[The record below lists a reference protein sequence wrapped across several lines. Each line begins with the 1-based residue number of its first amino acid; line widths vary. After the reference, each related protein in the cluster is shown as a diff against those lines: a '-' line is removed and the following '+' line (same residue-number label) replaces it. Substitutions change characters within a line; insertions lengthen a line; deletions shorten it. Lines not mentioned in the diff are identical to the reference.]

1 MKNLRAQRWGRVAGF
16 WSQAAISC
24 VAALVLL
31 CVLANPAAARRK
43 KGDGPSPYTEVPVS
57 VRVQG
62 IGVVELPALILE
74 EKGEVYLPVSYL
86 FEFLKVK
93 HIVSSDLDTLEGG
106 LGATLPHFVINAK
119 SNTIWNGRE
128 AFNLSPDDLT
138 LTDLGIFLRAPVF
151 GAALGLN
158 CNFNFRSLTVTITTK
173 HELPAI
179 REARLAASRLQSAKK
194 GATGIPVDT
203 SIARPRPMF
212 SLGAADWMITAAQR
226 DWDSVTLRGQL
237 TLGLTALGG
246 ETVLGLNFAQGERLD
261 PRRQYYLW
269 RWVDNERRGV
279 RQVAIGKVFTPMTSS
294 LYSPLIGVQVTNT
307 PTTQRTS
314 FSTYKLANT
323 TKPGWTV
330 ELYVNN
336 VLLDFVKADTSG
348 YYSFDIPLTYGTS
361 DVKLRF
367 YGPYGEESFREEV
380 ITVPFNFLPQ
390 GDLDYTISAGVVE
403 DTTLWNPAL
412 WRRGDSATGNGMPMR
427 FGRASAAYGVSKGMT
442 ANAGVEY
449 LSSVTSGPMMPFVG
463 ASARLTQRLLFSG
476 EYALGAR
483 AKGLLSYRLPRNILL
498 EVAYWKYDAG
508 QTAILTHYRERRNV
522 SLVVP
527 IRGKNFSLFSRSV
540 YNMLTMPTVQM
551 HTAEWMLTGHF
562 LGMNANISSFA
573 SFAPETRPLAYTNL
587 ALTFRFSKGYL
598 LTPQVQ
604 YEYLTKDLMSAKCLL
619 EKSVFRRGYL
629 NLSYEHNFRQS
640 FSSVG
645 FGFRYDFRFAQ
656 VSYNSTHS
664 NGSAGSVQTLMARG
678 GAHIDARTRN
688 VTLTNRT
695 AVGRAGLTVVAFLDM
710 NCNGRRDEGEPR
722 AANFKFRGSGGR
734 IVPDAKDTLTRIYD
748 IEPYIDYL
756 IYPDAGAF
764 ENIAWTVK
772 QKAIGVQV
780 SPNQMTEVAV
790 PVAVVGE
797 VSGLVYTSDSKG
809 KRRGRSRIAVCL
821 QNEAGV
827 TVARTVSESDGY
839 YSFMG
844 LKPGVYRASV
854 EAVQLKKLALT
865 ATPEKQE
872 VRILPKIDGDVV
884 SGVNFCLRAVEE
896 KEKGAEC
903 P

>member
-1 MKNLRAQRWGRVAGF
+1 MKPQHAHRWGRAAG
-16 WSQAAISC
+16 SVSRAATLCI
-24 VAALVLL
+24 VMAALF
-31 CVLANPAAARRK
+31 CFFSNPAAARRK
-43 KGDGPSPYTEVPVS
+43 KGDGPSPYAEVPVS

-62 IGVVELPALILE
+62 IGLVELPALILE

-86 FEFLKVK
+86 FEFLKIK
-93 HIVSSDLDTLEGG
+93 HTVSADLDTLEGR
-106 LGATLPHFVINAK
+106 LGASLPHFVINAK
-119 SNTIWNGRE
+119 TAMIWNGQQSI
-128 AFNLSPDDLT
+128 ALSPDDIT
-138 LTDLGIFLRAPVF
+138 ITDLGMFLRAPVL
-151 GAALGLN
+151 GEALGLN
-158 CNFNFRSLTVTITTK
+158 CAFNFRSLSITITTK

-179 REARLAASRLQSAKK
+179 REARLLASRQQITQK

-212 SLGAADWMITAAQR
+212 SLGAVDWMVTAAQR
-226 DWDSVTLRGQL
+226 AWDTVSLRGQL

-246 ETVLGLNFAQGERLD
+246 ETILGLNWSQNESFD

-269 RWVDNERRGV
+269 RWVDNERRGL

-390 GDLDYTISAGVVE
+390 GELEYSVSAGVVE
-403 DTTLWNPAL
+403 DTSLWQREA
-412 WRRGDSATGNGMPMR
+412 RGSDGMPVR
-427 FGRASAAYGVSKGMT
+427 FGRASAAYGVSRGMT

-449 LSSVTSGPMMPFVG
+449 LSSVSSGPVMPFVG

-483 AKGLLSYRLPRNILL
+483 AKGLLSYRLPKNILL
-498 EVAYWKYDAG
+498 ELAYWKYDAG

-527 IRGKNFSLFSRSV
+527 VRGTNFSLFSRSV
-540 YNMLTMPTVQM
+540 YNVLTLPTMQM

-562 LGMNANISSFA
+562 LGINANLSSFA
-573 SFAPETRPLAYTNL
+573 SFAQETQSLAYSNL
-587 ALTFRFSKGYL
+587 ALTFRCPKGYL

-604 YEYLTKDLMSAKCLL
+604 YEYLSKEIMSAKCLL
-619 EKSVFRRGYL
+619 EKSVFRRGFL
-629 NLSYEHNFRQS
+629 NISYERNFRQGLGNL
-640 FSSVG
+640 G

-656 VSYNSTHS
+656 VSYASTQS
-664 NGSAGSVQTLMARG
+664 NGDVASVHTLMARG

-688 VTLTNRT
+688 VTFTNRT
-695 AVGRAGLTVVAFLDM
+695 AVGRAGLTVVAFLDL
-710 NCNGRRDEGEPR
+710 NCNGIRDEGEPR

-734 IVPDAKDTLTRIYD
+734 IVHDAKDTVTRIYD
-748 IEPYIDYL
+748 LEPYTDYL

-780 SPNQMTEVAV
+780 SPNQMTEVSV

-797 VSGLVYTSDSKG
+797 VSGLVYTADVKG
-809 KRRGRSRIAVCL
+809 KRKGRARIAVCL
-821 QNEAGV
+821 QNEDGV
-827 TVARTVSESDGY
+827 TVARTVSETDGY
-839 YSFMG
+839 FSFMG

-854 EAVQLKKLALT
+854 ETVQLKKLALT

-872 VRILPKIDGDVV
+872 VRLLPKMEGDIV
-884 SGVNFCLRAVEE
+884 SGVNFCLRAMEE
-896 KEKGAEC
+896 NEKGGEC

>member
-1 MKNLRAQRWGRVAGF
+1 MKNRRTHAWGRAAGMRGRTVLACLV
-16 WSQAAISC
+16 AAIAVGLFSI
-24 VAALVLL
+24 
-31 CVLANPAAARRK
+31 PAAARRK
-43 KGDGPSPYTEVPVS
+43 KGDVPSPYAEVPVS
-57 VRVQG
+57 VCVQG
-62 IGVVELPALILE
+62 IGLVELPALILE

-86 FEFLKVK
+86 FEFLKIK
-93 HIVSSDLDTLEGG
+93 HTVSADLDTLEGG
-106 LGATLPHFVINAK
+106 LGLSLPHFVINAK
-119 SNTIWNGRE
+119 TNVIWNGQQ
-128 AFNLSPDDLT
+128 AFNLAPDDIT
-138 LTDLGIFLRAPVF
+138 VNDLGLYLRAPVL

-158 CNFNFRSLTVTITTK
+158 CAFNFRSLSVTITTR

-179 REARLAASRLQSAKK
+179 REARLGASRMQATQK
-194 GATGIPVDT
+194 GAMGVPVDT

-212 SLGAADWMITAAQR
+212 SLGAADWMFTATR
-226 DWDSVTLRGQL
+226 RSWDSIALRGQL

-246 ETVLGLNFAQGERLD
+246 ETVLGLNWALNDSFDL
-261 PRRQYYLW
+261 RRQYYLW
-269 RWVDNERRGV
+269 RWVDNERKGV
-279 RQVAIGKVFTPMTSS
+279 RQVAIGKIFTQMTSS
-294 LYSPLIGVQVTNT
+294 LYSPLIGVQVTNS
-307 PTTQRTS
+307 PTRQRTS

-323 TKPGWTV
+323 TRPGWTV

-367 YGPYGEESFREEV
+367 YGPYGEESFREEI

-390 GDLDYTISAGVVE
+390 GELEYTVSAGVVE
-403 DTTLWNPAL
+403 DTTLWKPAL
-412 WRRGDSATGNGMPMR
+412 WRRGDTAIGNGMPVR

-449 LSSVTSGPMMPFVG
+449 LSSVRSGPVMPFVG

-476 EYALGAR
+476 EYAMGAR
-483 AKGLLSYRLPRNILL
+483 AKGLLSYRLPKNILL
-498 EVAYWKYDAG
+498 EVAYWKYDVG
-508 QTAILTHYRERRNV
+508 QTAILTHSRERRNV

-540 YNMLTMPTVQM
+540 YNVLTLPSVQM

-562 LGMNANISSFA
+562 LGMNANVSSYA

-587 ALTFRFSKGYL
+587 ALTFRCPKGYL
-598 LTPQVQ
+598 LTPQAQ
-604 YEYLTKDLMSAKCLL
+604 YEYLTNEWMSAKCLL
-619 EKSVFRRGYL
+619 EKNVFKRGYL
-629 NLSYEHNFRQS
+629 NLSYERNFRQA

-656 VSYNSTHS
+656 VGYTSSHS
-664 NGSAGSVQTLMARG
+664 NSSGSMQTLMARG
-678 GAHIDARTRN
+678 GAHIDARSRN
-688 VTLTNRT
+688 LTFTNRT
-695 AVGRAGLTVVAFLDM
+695 AVGRAGIVVVAFLDV
-710 NCNGRRDEGEPR
+710 NCNGRRDAGEPL
-722 AANFKFRGSGGR
+722 ASNFKFRGSGGR
-734 IVPDAKDTLTRIYD
+734 IVPDAKDTVTRIYD
-748 IEPYIDYL
+748 LEPYTDYL

-780 SPNQMTEVAV
+780 APNQMTEVAV

-797 VSGLVYTSDSKG
+797 ISGLVYTSDSKG
-809 KRRGRSRIAVCL
+809 KRRGRARIAVCI

-839 YSFMG
+839 FSFMG

-854 EAVQLKKLALT
+854 EAVQLKKLSLI
-865 ATPEKQE
+865 ATPEGQE
-872 VRILPKIDGDVV
+872 VHVLPKVDGDVV

-896 KEKGAEC
+896 KAKGAEC